1 MADWKEIIQKGVS
14 SLELTGI
21 GFAKDKKVKVKCF
34 SRGDRAEVFKVV
46 NTHYADLGG
55 AIPENESGEGAGS
68 DFTLKFNSTIAAK
81 TFRDAMIA
89 VINQAYSSGDDYTP
103 APSGGS
109 PAPSGGGTGSS
120 SGGGYYVPA
129 TTPSDSTV
137 SASTNNNSILY
148 IGIGVA
154 VLLVV
159 VVGLVIWKKRK

>member
-21 GFAKDKKVKVKCF
+21 GFAKDKKVKVKCI

-103 APSGGS
+103 APSGG
-109 PAPSGGGTGSS
+109 GTGSS